1 VCARDERTVCCRL
14 PRAAHPLDCPGGAG
28 RREGRIIREP
38 QMQEQFIGLGVEPL
52 GTTPGE
58 AGSHVRKEIA
68 LWTQVVQR
76 HHIRAD

>member
-1 VCARDERTVCCRL
+1 
-14 PRAAHPLDCPGGAG
+14 
-28 RREGRIIREP
+28 
-38 QMQEQFIGLGVEPL
+38 MQEQFIGLGVEPL